1 MNILILGGNGY
12 LGSKVAR
19 KLIQEGHS
27 LTGTKRQNSDLSRL
41 RDLKHAIEWI
51 PASVDTVEQTV
62 NYTKFDWIIN
72 TACSYEREQLSY
84 DHVIESNMEFPLR
97 VLNIAVRKDVP
108 NFLTIGTG
116 LPDEFNMYSF
126 TKKKFSE
133 FGCFYSCKHEMNF
146 YNLCLEMFY
155 GADEPSNRFL
165 PSVIHNMLLGEDV
178 NTTIGTQCRDIISVE
193 DVVSAVMMVITC
205 DKKGYHKIPVGTG
218 TAPTISEMIDFIWN
232 ETGRKSRINKG
243 IIPMRNQ
250 EPNCIADTTFLKSIG
265 VWEPVYWKD
274 GIKTMI
280 QQMQQTS
287 E

>member
-97 VLNIAVRKDVP
+97 VLNIAVRQDVP

-116 LPDEFNMYSF
+116 LPDEFNMSRC
-126 TKKKFSE
+126 TKKNSV
-133 FGCFYSCKHEMNF
+133 
-146 YNLCLEMFY
+146 NL
-155 GADEPSNRFL
+155 
-165 PSVIHNMLLGEDV
+165 
-178 NTTIGTQCRDIISVE
+178 
-193 DVVSAVMMVITC
+193 VVF
-205 DKKGYHKIPVGTG
+205 IPVN
-218 TAPTISEMIDFIWN
+218 M
-232 ETGRKSRINKG
+232 K
-243 IIPMRNQ
+243 
-250 EPNCIADTTFLKSIG
+250 
-265 VWEPVYWKD
+265 
-274 GIKTMI
+274 
-280 QQMQQTS
+280 
-287 E
+287 